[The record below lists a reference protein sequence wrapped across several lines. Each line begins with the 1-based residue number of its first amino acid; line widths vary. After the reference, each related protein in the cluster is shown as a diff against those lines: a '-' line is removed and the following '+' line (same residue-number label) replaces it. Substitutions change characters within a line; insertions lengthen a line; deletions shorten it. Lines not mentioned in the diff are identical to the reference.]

1 MFVGHYAAALAAKSA
16 EPRAPLWT
24 LVAGCQLLD
33 IGWSGLVIAGI
44 EKFRFNPSLPGSN
57 LDLYFMPYTHS
68 LPASLAWSA
77 AAAVLARTVLRLPW
91 RVAAVI
97 GCVVFSH
104 WLLDLLAH
112 RPDLDLGFGG
122 PKLGFALWNLPV
134 PEMVVEMGL
143 LALAAAAW
151 TATVK
156 TAGLRAWPAVL
167 FTGLLVTVQAAVTFL
182 GASPPSSTT
191 AMGIMALAIYLVV
204 TGLSL
209 FFDRPGARRIRAR

>member
-24 LVAGCQLLD
+24 LIAGCQLLD
-33 IGWSGLVIAGI
+33 IGWSALVIAGV

-77 AAAVLARTVLRLPW
+77 AAAVLARFVLRLSW
-91 RVAAVI
+91 RTAVVI

-104 WLLDLLAH
+104 WLLDLLVH

-122 PKLGFALWNLPV
+122 PKLGFGLWNLPV

-143 LALAAAAW
+143 LTLAAAAW

-156 TAGLRAWPAVL
+156 TAGLRAWPVVL
-167 FTGLLVTVQAAVTFL
+167 FTGLLIAVQATVTFL

-191 AMGIMALAIYLVV
+191 TMGVMALAIYLVV

-209 FFDRPGARRIRAR
+209 FFDQPRPRRARS